1 MAMCGILMISFRSA
15 LYKIKTI
22 SNTEMR
28 DDMDYNDDDL
38 IDWEEFS
45 KYQQNTGSSSVA
57 SDKYQIEKKDSSG
70 TRLTFT
76 ASDEEHGVEVRC
88 FEVEEGFPL
97 SPTSRSNQSSIDTD
111 EYFNDDGVNSFNSE
125 LEPLTPSPKAVSKS
139 VGGGQRAPVAF
150 HFNQKKSLSRTSA
163 HARTDATETTPGKS
177 ITKGS
182 FDL

>member
-1 MAMCGILMISFRSA
+1 MISFRSA

-22 SNTEMR
+22 SNSTEMR

-45 KYQQNTGSSSVA
+45 KHQRNTGSSSLG
-57 SDKYQIEKKDSSG
+57 SDKYQVEQKDSTE

-97 SPTSRSNQSSIDTD
+97 SPTARSNQSSIDTD

-125 LEPLTPSPKAVSKS
+125 LEPLTPSPRAISKS
-139 VGGGQRAPVAF
+139 VGHEHLAPVAF
-150 HFNQKKSLSRTSA
+150 NFNQKKSLSRTSA
-163 HARTDATETTPGKS
+163 HARADAAERSPGKS